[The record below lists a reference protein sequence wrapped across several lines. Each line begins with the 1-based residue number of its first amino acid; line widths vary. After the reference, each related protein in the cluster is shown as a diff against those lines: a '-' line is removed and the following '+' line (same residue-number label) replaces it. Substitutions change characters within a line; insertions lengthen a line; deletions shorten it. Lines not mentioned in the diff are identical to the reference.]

1 MVMSLSVIIAGLGAM
16 GSAAAFHLAQRGA
29 KVIGLDKFAPP
40 HPFGS
45 SHGQSR
51 IIREAYFE
59 HPAYVPLVQRAYEL
73 WRELEAVVGEPL
85 LRITGGLMV
94 GEPESELVTGALRS
108 AQLHGLAHEVLSADE
123 VQRRFPVFRLPD
135 HFVAVYEPRAGIL
148 SPERCIAAHLT
159 AAQRHGADLRFGE
172 ALTAWQADGEGVMV
186 MTDKGRYRADALVLS
201 VGSWLPNLMPSLPLQ
216 VERQVMFWFRP
227 KRNGD
232 RFAPDRCP
240 IFIVE
245 FAPSRFFYGFP
256 DLGEGVKVARH
267 HEGELCTP
275 ETVRRMVDE
284 TEVAA
289 MRELVRPFLPDADG
303 EFLRAEVCLYTNTPD
318 GHFLLDCHPEHP
330 QVLLVSPCSG
340 HGFKFASA
348 IGECVADWLLT
359 NSVRH
364 DLSLFRYRWGDGK
377 RRQNQEAQQ

>member
-1 MVMSLSVIIAGLGAM
+1 MSLSVVVAGLGAM
-16 GSAAAFHLAQRGA
+16 GSAAAFHLARRGA
-29 KVIGLDKFAPP
+29 KVVGLDRFTPP

-51 IIREAYFE
+51 ILREAYFE
-59 HPAYVPLVQRAYEL
+59 HPAYVPLVRRAYEL
-73 WRELEAVVGEPL
+73 WQELEAMVGEPL

-94 GEPESELVTGALRS
+94 GEPEGELVTGTLHS
-108 AQLHGLAHEVLSADE
+108 AQLHGLSHEVLSAEE
-123 VQRRFPVFRLPD
+123 VQHRFPVFHLPD
-135 HFVAVYEPRAGIL
+135 HFVAVYEPRAGVL

-159 AAQRHGADLRFGE
+159 AAQRHGADLHFGE
-172 ALTAWQADGEGVMV
+172 ALTAWQADGEGVTV
-186 MTDKGRYRADALVLS
+186 MTNKGHYRADALVLS
-201 VGSWLPNLMPSLPLQ
+201 AGAWLPDLMPSLPLR

-227 KRNGD
+227 KRNKGL
-232 RFAPDRCP
+232 FAPDRCP

-275 ETVRRMVDE
+275 ETVRRSVDE
-284 TEVAA
+284 TEVEA

-303 EFLRAEVCLYTNTPD
+303 KFLRAEVCLYTNTPD
-318 GHFLLDCHPEHP
+318 GHFLLDRLPDYP

-348 IGECVADWLLT
+348 IGECVADLLLT
-359 NSVRH
+359 DSVRH
-364 DLSLFRYRWGDGK
+364 DLSLFRYRWDG
-377 RRQNQEAQQ
+377 

>member
-1 MVMSLSVIIAGLGAM
+1 MALSVIVAGLGAM
-16 GSAAAFHLAQRGA
+16 GSAAAFHLARRGA
-29 KVIGLDKFAPP
+29 KVLGLDKFVPP

-73 WRELEAVVGEPL
+73 WRELEEMTGERL
-85 LRITGGLMV
+85 LGITGGLMI
-94 GEPESELVTGALRS
+94 GEPEGELVAGALRS
-108 AQLHGLAHEVLSADE
+108 ARLHGLAHEVLTADE
-123 VQRRFPVFRLPD
+123 VRRRFPVFHLPD
-135 HFVAVYEPRAGIL
+135 GFVALYEPRAGIL

-159 AAQRHGADLRFGE
+159 SAQRHGADLRFGE
-172 ALTAWQADGEGVMV
+172 ALMEWRTDGRGVTV
-186 MTDKGRYRADALVLS
+186 ITDKGRYRADALVLS
-201 VGSWLPNLMPSLPLQ
+201 VGAWFPSLMPSLPLQ

-227 KRNGD
+227 KGD
-232 RFAPDRCP
+232 GNRFAPEGCP

-267 HEGELCTP
+267 HEGEFCTP
-275 ETVRRMVDE
+275 ETVRRTVSE
-284 TEVAA
+284 NEVIK
-289 MRELVRPFLPDADG
+289 MRELVGQFLPDVDG

-318 GHFLLDCHPEHP
+318 GHFLLDRHPEHP
-330 QVLLVSPCSG
+330 QVFLVSPCSG

-359 NSVRH
+359 DSVRH
-364 DLSLFRYRWGDGK
+364 DLSLFCYRWGG
-377 RRQNQEAQQ
+377 

>member
-1 MVMSLSVIIAGLGAM
+1 
-16 GSAAAFHLAQRGA
+16 
-29 KVIGLDKFAPP
+29 
-40 HPFGS
+40 
-45 SHGQSR
+45 
-51 IIREAYFE
+51 
-59 HPAYVPLVQRAYEL
+59 
-73 WRELEAVVGEPL
+73 LEAVVGEPL

-172 ALTAWQADGEGVMV
+172 ALMAWQADGEGVMV

-245 FAPSRFFYGFP
+245 FASSRFFYGFP

-377 RRQNQEAQQ
+377 QRQNQEAQQ